1 MRTTDQYVSK
11 LHSMRKNV
19 RLGGRVVGRDH
30 PDLLPGINVIS
41 LTYDLAQDPKHADL
55 MTVSVGGEKVNRFN
69 HIPGNTDDLIDKITM
84 VRKCCH
90 KVGGCIQRCMGN
102 DSLTSLSAVTFQ
114 MDEKLG
120 TEYHRRFLKYFDYFQ
135 KNDLVGSA
143 AMTDVKGDRSLRPR
157 QQADPDLYLRVIEKD
172 SKGIVVR
179 GAKAHNTIS
188 PYSDELIVL
197 PTRAFTKEEAGYAV
211 SFAIPADAGG
221 VLLVCRSVFNRE
233 KKRFPLP
240 VERFGE
246 TGSITIFND
255 VFVPWERVFMCGE
268 WQFAGALTSA
278 FSRCH
283 RHTYCGCKPA
293 TTDILLGAASLIA
306 EYNGVEK
313 ASHIGGKL
321 AELIATSE
329 LIFACGI
336 SSAIKGEKTPSGTF
350 LPDRIFSNVGR
361 FHAGKQFHHEC
372 EIIHDIAGGLATT
385 MPEDEEMLDPEI
397 WKWMEK
403 YLKGKA
409 EVPVEHR
416 IRCLRLI
423 EDLTVSHL
431 GGHKLVGGIHGGGSP
446 EMEKIA
452 IIQEYDLEEKKD
464 IVKELA
470 GIPIGER
477 KGKTVS

>member
-1 MRTTDQYVSK
+1 
-11 LHSMRKNV
+11 
-19 RLGGRVVGRDH
+19 
-30 PDLLPGINVIS
+30 
-41 LTYDLAQDPKHADL
+41 
-55 MTVSVGGEKVNRFN
+55 
-69 HIPGNTDDLIDKITM
+69 
-84 VRKCCH
+84 
-90 KVGGCIQRCMGN
+90 MGN
-102 DSLTSLSAVTFQ
+102 DSLTALSAVTYL

-120 TEYHRRFLKYFDYFQ
+120 TEYHRRFLKYFEYFQ

-143 AMTDVKGDRSLRPR
+143 AMTDVKGDRSLRPG
-157 QQADPDLYLRVIEKD
+157 QQADPDLYLRVIEKND
-172 SKGIVVR
+172 QGIIVR

-188 PYSDELIVL
+188 PYSDELIIL
-197 PTRAFTKEEAGYAV
+197 PTRAFTKDEAEYAV
-211 SFAIPADAGG
+211 SFAIPADAEGI
-221 VLLVCRSVFNRE
+221 LLVCRAVFNRE
-233 KKRFPLP
+233 KKRFRMP
-240 VERFGE
+240 VDQFGE
-246 TGSITIFND
+246 TGSITIFDD
-255 VFVPWERVFMCGE
+255 VLVPWERVFMCGE

-293 TTDILLGAASLIA
+293 TTDILLGAAALIA

-336 SSAIKGEKTPSGTF
+336 SSSMKGEKTPSGTF

-385 MPEDEEMLDPEI
+385 MPEDEDLLDPEI
-397 WKWMEK
+397 WTFMEK

-409 EVPVEHR
+409 DVPAEYR

-452 IIQEYDLEEKKD
+452 IIQEYNLEEKKD
-464 IVKELA
+464 IVKDLA
-470 GIPIGER
+470 GIP
-477 KGKTVS
+477 KDKK

>member
-1 MRTTDQYVSK
+1 MRTSDQYVSN
-11 LHSMRKNV
+11 LYSMRNNV
-19 RLGGRVVGRDH
+19 HLGGEFVGRDH

-41 LTYDLAQDPKHADL
+41 LTFDLAQDPNYADL
-55 MTVSVGGEKVNRFN
+55 VTVHVEGEKINRFN
-69 HIPGNTDDLIDKITM
+69 HIPRNTEDLINKITM
-84 VRKCCH
+84 VRRCCQ

-102 DSLTSLSAVTFQ
+102 DSLTALSAVTYT

-120 TEYHRRFLKYFDYFQ
+120 TEYHKRFLKYFDYFK

-143 AMTDVKGDRSLRPR
+143 AMTDVKGDRSLRPH
-157 QQADPDLYLRVIEKD
+157 QQADRDLYLRFIEKNNE
-172 SKGIVVR
+172 GIVVR
-179 GAKAHNTIS
+179 GAKAHNSIS
-188 PYSDELIVL
+188 PYSDELIVM
-197 PTRAFTKEEAGYAV
+197 PTRALTKNDQEYAV
-211 SFAIPADAGG
+211 SFAIPADAEG
-221 VLLVCRSVFNRE
+221 VVLVSRSVFNRQ
-233 KKRFPLP
+233 KKKFDLP
-240 VERFGE
+240 VDKFGE
-246 TGSITIFND
+246 SGSITIFDD
-255 VFVPWERVFMCGE
+255 VLIPWERVFMCGE

-278 FSRCH
+278 FSRSH

-306 EYNGVEK
+306 EYNGVER

-336 SSAIKGEKTPSGTF
+336 ASATQGEKTLAGTF

-361 FHAGKQFHHEC
+361 FYAGRQFHHEC

-385 MPEDEEMLDPEI
+385 MPEDEDLSDPKI
-397 WKWMEK
+397 WTFMEK

-409 EVPVEHR
+409 NVPVEYR

-452 IIQEYDLEEKKD
+452 IIQEYNLEEKKD

-470 GIPIGER
+470 GIPKDGR
-477 KGKTVS
+477 